1 MAKRPDPKEA
11 YTAFLGDA
19 HKADEKPTESTQ
31 SQQKAY
37 RVPTA
42 GTLKAYRVRIP
53 ENWWEEMTEHFKA
66 QGKRPSEGLRE
77 IIRDYL
83 ERNH

>member
-31 SQQKAY
+31 RAHGL
-37 RVPTA
+37 PTA
-42 GTLKAYRVRIP
+42 GPLKAYRVRIP

-77 IIRDYL
+77 IIRQYL
-83 ERNH
+83 EAIRHK

>member
-1 MAKRPDPKEA
+1 MSDINKDLVSGMMGKKK
-11 YTAFLGDA
+11 DD
-19 HKADEKPTESTQ
+19 KKPTESTQ